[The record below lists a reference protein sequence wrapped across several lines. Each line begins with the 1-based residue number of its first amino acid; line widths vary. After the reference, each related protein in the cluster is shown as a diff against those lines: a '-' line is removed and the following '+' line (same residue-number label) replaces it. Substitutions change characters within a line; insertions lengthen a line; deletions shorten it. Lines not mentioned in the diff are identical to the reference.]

1 MPPSGLKLDRL
12 TDAKLLKLRFDQLPI
27 RIQDTWLDS
36 ALIKLQQ
43 ELNAA
48 GLDRFRPN
56 AWLSSEWFSPD
67 TVPGIAIPFY
77 LAHKRLMTLEKRQM
91 LGVEGGSI
99 TSCMKLL
106 RHEAGHAIDAAYN
119 LRRRKLYRTAF
130 GRFGD
135 PYPDFY
141 RPKPASKNYVLHLDW
156 WYAQAHPAEDFAET
170 FALWLTPAPGKGH
183 WREVYHGWP
192 AMKKLLAIDEMMRSI
207 QGKPPANRTR
217 RRVEPL
223 SDLKTTLADH
233 YKEKRL
239 RYMQDFP
246 DMADADLLRL
256 FTNAPDHRQNHS
268 AAQFVRH
275 VRAEVRERVAEC
287 TATHPYVI
295 DQVLRDT
302 IDRCKELRLRLRGDQ
317 DQEKTKTDLL
327 MITTAQTMQYL
338 YRGPHPLAV

>member
-1 MPPSGLKLDRL
+1 VPPSGLKLDRL
-12 TDAKLLKLRFDQLPI
+12 TDAKLLKLRFDQLPV
-27 RIQDTWLDS
+27 RLEDTWLDS

-43 ELNAA
+43 ELNTA

-91 LGVEGGSI
+91 LGIEGGSV

-119 LRRRKLYRTAF
+119 LRRRKLYRNTF
-130 GRFGD
+130 GRFSD

-170 FALWLTPAPGKGH
+170 FALWLTPNSR
-183 WREVYHGWP
+183 WRETYRGWP
-192 AMKKLLAIDEMMRSI
+192 AMKKLLAVDEMMRSI
-207 QGKPPANRTR
+207 QAKPPANRTR

-223 SDLKTTLADH
+223 SELKTTLADH

-256 FTNAPDHRQNHS
+256 FANDPDHRQNPS
-268 AAQFVRH
+268 AAQFVRR
-275 VRAEVRERVAEC
+275 VRTEVRERVAGC
-287 TATHPYVI
+287 TGTHPYVI

-302 IDRCKELRLRLRGDQ
+302 IDRCKELKLCLRDDQ
-317 DQEKTKTDLL
+317 GEEKTKTDLL